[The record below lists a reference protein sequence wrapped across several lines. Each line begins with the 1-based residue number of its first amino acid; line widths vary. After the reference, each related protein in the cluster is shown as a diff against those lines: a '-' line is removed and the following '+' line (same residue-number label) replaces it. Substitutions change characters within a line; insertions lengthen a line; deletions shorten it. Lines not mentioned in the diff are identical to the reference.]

1 MADPEGLH
9 APHIRIAPDPQD
21 ARILCVTL
29 ERPVQRNAMSA
40 RMVAELLALLESR
53 VAVEAGA
60 IVLCGEGRGFCAGS
74 DLGELAT
81 MDAHDRSR
89 FEADCGRIARAMMAF
104 PRPLVAGVHGFAI
117 GGGLTLAAACDI
129 VISAP
134 DVRWSLPEV
143 PIGLFPAWGL
153 DGVTRRVGQPRA
165 RRLAWGIDMLDGAS
179 AMCWGLADEIA
190 DDPVGVALERARQLS
205 ALPHAQVGQ
214 VKRYFSVERT
224 GEEADALANALF
236 LSACDSDTAK
246 ANFEARRAKAKGEK

>member
-1 MADPEGLH
+1 M
-9 APHIRIAPDPQD
+9 PHIRIARDLQD
-21 ARILCVTL
+21 VRILCVTL

-40 RMVAELLALLESR
+40 RMVEELLRFLESR
-53 VAVEAGA
+53 EAAEAGA
-60 IVLCGEGRGFCAGS
+60 IVLSGEGRGFCAGS
-74 DLGELAT
+74 DLGELAV

-104 PRPLVAGVHGFAI
+104 PRPLIAGVHGFAI

-129 VISAP
+129 VVSAP

-153 DGVTRRVGQPRA
+153 EGVIRRVGQPLA
-165 RRLAWGIDMLDGAS
+165 RRLSWGIDTLDGAS
-179 AMCWGLADEIA
+179 AMRWGLADEMA

-205 ALPHAQVGQ
+205 ALPHEQVSQ
-214 VKRYFSVERT
+214 VKRYFAVDRT

-236 LSACDSDTAK
+236 LSACESDAATAS
-246 ANFEARRAKAKGEK
+246 FEARLAKARAEK